1 MSKVFVFGHQNP
13 DSDAIRV
20 FHYWIRC
27 YLKRQLG
34 VDAEAVALGT
44 PNEET
49 AFVLDYFGVEA
60 HEWLSLLNQREL
72 IKLFL
77 QTIMSFNNLFQILRT
92 LKLLR

>member
-13 DSDAIRV
+13 DSDAIGSS
-20 FHYWIRC
+20 YGYA

-60 HEWLSLLNQREL
+60 PRVVESVSLRVL

>member
-13 DSDAIRV
+13 DSDAIGSS
-20 FHYWIRC
+20 YGYA
-27 YLKRQLG
+27 YLKRRLG

-49 AFVLDYFGVEA
+49 AFVLDLIILVLKH
-60 HEWLSLLNQREL
+60 HEWLNQLSLRVL
-72 IKLFL
+72 IRLFL

>member
-1 MSKVFVFGHQNP
+1 M
-13 DSDAIRV
+13 
-20 FHYWIRC
+20 
-27 YLKRQLG
+27 LKL
-34 VDAEAVALGT
+34 LLW
-44 PNEET
+44 
-49 AFVLDYFGVEA
+49 VLLTRKLLLFLIILVLKH